1 MVDKSLPTDVMSA
14 EEFKQIRN
22 DLGINITHAAL
33 LLNMANARTIRRY
46 EDNET
51 PVSGA
56 AGILMRVM
64 RDVPGAFELVDQLAQ
79 ARHRDHDL

>member
-1 MVDKSLPTDVMSA
+1 MADKSLPTDVMSA

-64 RDVPGAFELVDQLAQ
+64 RDVPGAFEFVNLLAKNRQ
-79 ARHRDHDL
+79 HEQ